1 MKFGRFGA
9 SRDLIVLYKN
19 SLSLSFIV
27 KSSNWLFI
35 SKLFLEA
42 YMCQFWNLLLN
53 ALNHS
58 LIPDSPL
65 LISCPCP
72 TKQIITA
79 QSRRITY
86 YPIVHTH

>member
-19 SLSLSFIV
+19 SLSLSVIV

-35 SKLFLEA
+35 SKLFLEE
-42 YMCQFWNLLLN
+42 YMFQFWNLLCN

-58 LIPDSPL
+58 LIPASPL
-65 LISCPCP
+65 LISWPCP

-79 QSRRITY
+79 QSFDG
-86 YPIVHTH
+86 P